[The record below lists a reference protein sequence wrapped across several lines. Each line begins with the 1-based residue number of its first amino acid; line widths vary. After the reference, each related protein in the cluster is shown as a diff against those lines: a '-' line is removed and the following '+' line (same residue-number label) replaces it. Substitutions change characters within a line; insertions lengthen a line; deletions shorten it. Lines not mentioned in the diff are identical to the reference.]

1 MRTARPSTFDRTV
14 LGVTNAS
21 LYLRHPRFAAT
32 FHAKLGRWPD
42 LAAPSRLSEM
52 VQWRKLFDRNPLL
65 PRLSDKLLAKQWAH
79 ERCPDLPSAETVWVG
94 KRPAQV
100 PAELLSPGYVVKTNH
115 GSTNNYFPDR
125 EPLGRPAFNARFEDW
140 LSQSRAKE
148 LEWAYGPIA
157 RRIFVERLID
167 THGAPMIDISFRAFD
182 GELGA
187 ASIATDYKS
196 DHARWSYFD
205 LEGNRLELHEET
217 LRDDALP
224 PGYEM
229 PSTFR
234 RAAEFARRLSR
245 GIDYVRV
252 DFMSVGD
259 TVYFS
264 EMTFYPAAGYGPDG
278 PVARDNFSRWVR
290 GMEKSWFLAT
300 PHRPPLSIYA
310 GAFRRWMERLA
321 AESGA

>member
-1 MRTARPSTFDRTV
+1 MRA
-14 LGVTNAS
+14 TNAW
-21 LYLRHPRFAAT
+21 LYVRHPRFAAIY
-32 FHAKLGRWPD
+32 HDRLGSWPD
-42 LAAPSRLSEM
+42 LAAPSQLSEM

-94 KRPAQV
+94 SRPQDV
-100 PAELLSPGYVVKTNH
+100 PTELLAPGYVVKTNH

-125 EPLGRPAFNARFEDW
+125 EPLSRPAFNARFDDW

-157 RRIFVERLID
+157 RQVFVERFID
-167 THGAPMIDISFRAFD
+167 AHGAPMIDISFRAFD

-187 ASIATDYKS
+187 ASVATDYKTE
-196 DHARWSYFD
+196 HAKWSYFD
-205 LEGNRLELHEET
+205 LDGSRLELQQEA

-224 PGYEM
+224 PGFEV
-229 PSTFR
+229 PPTLR
-234 RAAEFARRLSR
+234 RAGGFARRLSR
-245 GIDYVRV
+245 GFDYVRV
-252 DFMSVGD
+252 DFLSVGD
-259 TVYFS
+259 ALYFS

-278 PVARDNFSRWVR
+278 PVAKDNFRRWVR
-290 GMEKSWFLAT
+290 GMDKSWFLT
-300 PHRPPLSIYA
+300 TQHRPPLSIYA
-310 GAFRRWMERLA
+310 GAFRRWMEELA